1 MGYPLLDTG
10 GPQGRGRIR
19 FRSPLKFNREKPLPD
34 EVGARTKTDTGR
46 RDEYSKALERMLVKE
61 LCKLTP

>member
-1 MGYPLLDTG
+1 MVYPLLDMG
-10 GPQGRGRIR
+10 GPQGRGRLR
-19 FRSPLKFNREKPLPD
+19 FRSHRKFNQEKPLPD
-34 EVGARTKTDTGR
+34 KISARTKTDTGR